1 MICDGQ
7 LPLCNFLKLFALV
20 SHLVI
25 VQAIVQILLPMAG
38 PRVREALSY
47 AFSQVFREY
56 TNAIASQ
63 FTHYRYADSTL
74 PKVLGKLSLCS
85 VQISDCILL
94 QHSLLRY

>member
-1 MICDGQ
+1 M
-7 LPLCNFLKLFALV
+7 
-20 SHLVI
+20 
-25 VQAIVQILLPMAG
+25 QAIVQILLPMAG

-74 PKVLGKLSLCS
+74 PKVLGKHCHPEITKPVLEMSVLKSKLSKRPRA
-85 VQISDCILL
+85 LL
-94 QHSLLRY
+94 EYLFNNL